1 LHHAN
6 TKEKT
11 LLFEKFAIQTINHL
25 PIRVKTRATYL
36 SALRLHVFPLLAH
49 RDISA
54 IRRVEINAVMQG
66 LPPQTAALS
75 LAVIKSIFREA
86 LAQALIDASPAHG
99 VSGP

>member
-1 LHHAN
+1 M
-6 TKEKT
+6 
-11 LLFEKFAIQTINHL
+11 LFEKFAIQTINHL